1 MENTASTGEER
12 ATSCPF
18 AAPEVPPTKAAA
30 TRARKARKG
39 SDGKT
44 DDAKTVNLNAEE
56 KERGRKYDEEV
67 ARQSYLLSLSQDASF
82 IAAAMQDYAAA
93 MKTADEAAEAQ
104 EQCFTVK
111 MKDPAF
117 ADKIDHLRDWS
128 ATKKKNEFITIN
140 GKEYSSIKKLFKEEL
155 HISYEYV
162 RRICKKLPRLGFL
175 LEDDPQQGV
184 PPPPPAP
191 TDQTSPPPP
200 APPRRETQP
209 RFEVLSVNGK
219 DPSSRTVEERV
230 ASAVSYATE
239 CAENLSAAE
248 KYEFYTVLLR
258 RVQEALDEAE
268 EAHESQEKV

>member
-1 MENTASTGEER
+1 MTLYYAGLS
-12 ATSCPF
+12 SCPF
-18 AAPEVPPTKAAA
+18 SAPEVPLTKAAA
-30 TRARKARKG
+30 ARARKARKG

-67 ARQSYLLSLSQDASF
+67 ARQAYLLSLSQDASF

-93 MKTADEAAEAQ
+93 MKAADEAAAAQ

-111 MKDPAF
+111 MKDTAF

-128 ATKKKNEFITIN
+128 ATKKNNEFITIN

-184 PPPPPAP
+184 PPPPPVP
-191 TDQTSPPPP
+191 PSQTPPPP
-200 APPRRETQP
+200 ASPRQETQP
-209 RFEVLSVNGK
+209 RFEVLSVNGV

-230 ASAVSYATE
+230 ESAVSYATE

-248 KYEFYTVLLR
+248 RYEFYTTLLC
-258 RVQEALDEAE
+258 RVQDALDEAE
-268 EAHESQEKV
+268 EADESQEKI